1 MTISK
6 PFACARSHA
15 DKYFSDYLADQRL
28 FRSRCR
34 SIKGARDITERMRI
48 EDNRK
53 KAELA
58 AHLLHV
64 QDTERRRI
72 ARDLHDGVGNLLS
85 LASV

>member
-1 MTISK
+1 V
-6 PFACARSHA
+6 
-15 DKYFSDYLADQRL
+15 
-28 FRSRCR
+28 
-34 SIKGARDITERMRI
+34 ARDITERMRI